1 MNVLVIGDS
10 CDDVFIYGEIERMS
24 PEAPIPVLQPIRKT
38 KNGGMSKN
46 VYNNLK
52 ALGVQATLITNIEE
66 IIKTRY
72 VDDGYNQMVLRVD
85 TNDKCKQID
94 EALRMNICNNQYQSK
109 TYDAIVISD
118 YCKRFLTGSD
128 I

>member
-24 PEAPIPVLQPIRKT
+24 PEAPIPVLQPIRET

-52 ALGVQATLITNIEE
+52 ALGVQAT
-66 IIKTRY
+66 
-72 VDDGYNQMVLRVD
+72 
-85 TNDKCKQID
+85 
-94 EALRMNICNNQYQSK
+94 
-109 TYDAIVISD
+109 
-118 YCKRFLTGSD
+118 
-128 I
+128 